1 MQIFIR
7 NDNTIVLEVDP
18 ENTISDVQV
27 KIFERTKIPVKY
39 QRLVY
44 QCKSLDPKVKIKDA
58 NIISESTLHLLI
70 KHPTN

>member
-7 NDNTIVLEVDP
+7 DDKTIVLNVEPD
-18 ENTISDVQV
+18 NIIADVQQ
-27 KIFERTKIPVKY
+27 KIFERLNIPIEY

-44 QCKSLDPKVKIKDA
+44 QCKSLDPKTTIVDN

-70 KHPTN
+70 KHP

>member
-7 NDNTIVLEVDP
+7 DDKTIVLNVEPD
-18 ENTISDVQV
+18 NIIADVQQ

>member
-7 NDNTIVLEVDP
+7 DNKTIVLNVEPD
-18 ENTISDVQV
+18 NIIADVQQ
-27 KIFERTKIPVKY
+27 KIFERLNIPIEY

-44 QCKSLDPKVKIKDA
+44 QCKSLDPKTKLADA

-70 KHPTN
+70 KYPRK

>member
-7 NDNTIVLEVDP
+7 ADKTIALNVDLDNTIA
-18 ENTISDVQV
+18 DVQQ
-27 KIFERTKIPVKY
+27 KIFERLKIPAIY

-44 QCKSLDPKVKIKDA
+44 QCKSLNPQTKIVDN

-70 KHPTN
+70 KHS